1 MAVYWYGVIRL
12 LFGLFGQSTQT
23 LQYPVQ
29 AFRAT
34 GVSAFPQ
41 PAPQVDQAQ
50 SWIPSSHIPYEFQFL
65 LSMLVGMRMR
75 PSGPISQRLDGSI
88 VSCQPEVDGGARTV
102 IFAGCSGYAMFQS
115 IANEGLPVLHALCYS
130 CHEGFALPFGLCFLT
145 NLP

>member
-1 MAVYWYGVIRL
+1 MH
-12 LFGLFGQSTQT
+12 GQLSIE
-23 LQYPVQ
+23 VGK
-29 AFRAT
+29 

-50 SWIPSSHIPYEFQFL
+50 PSIPSPHITNQLQFGL
-65 LSMLVGMRMR
+65 GMLVGMRMR